1 MNKKI
6 VTYLDRVFYPK
17 TEDRWDDK
25 IFREDIMT
33 VIRPDHTVLDIGA
46 GRGRIL
52 EMNFKGLCKKIY
64 GLDPDE
70 GIFSNRIIDE
80 AHQGLGDSM
89 PFFDDDYFDLIFCD
103 NVLEHVENP
112 TLFYRE
118 VGRVLKKG
126 GFLLSK
132 TPNKHHYMPLI
143 ASCTPVS
150 FHKFYNKLRGRE
162 YEDTFPTFY
171 RANSKSAYKK
181 FARINNLNLV
191 SADFYSGRPEY
202 LRIFFVTYIFGI
214 IYERMVNFFRIDY
227 IKTIVIAK
235 MQK

>member
-6 VTYLDRVFYPK
+6 VEYLDKTFYSR

-25 IFREDIMT
+25 IFRNEILS
-33 VIRPDHTVLDIGA
+33 VIKPDHVVLDIGA
-46 GRGRIL
+46 GRGRIS

-64 GLDPDE
+64 GVDPDE
-70 GIFSNRIIDE
+70 AVYENPIIDE
-80 AHQGLGDSM
+80 AQQGLGDSM
-89 PFFDDDYFDLIFCD
+89 PFFENDYFDLIFCD

-118 VGRVLKKG
+118 VSRVLKKG
-126 GFLLSK
+126 GILLSK
-132 TPNKHHYMPLI
+132 TPNKHHYMPII
-143 ASCTPVS
+143 AGCTPTS

-171 RANSKSAYKK
+171 RANSKKAYKK
-181 FARINNLNLV
+181 FTRISDLELISTN
-191 SADFYSGRPEY
+191 FHSGRPEY
-202 LRIFFVTYIFGI
+202 LRIFFITYIFGI
-214 IYERMVNFFRIDY
+214 IYERIVNFFGIDY
-227 IKTIVIAK
+227 IKTIVITK